1 MDKWKLILIFV
12 SHKTIQV
19 MANEIKVGSLV
30 YFYDDETKH
39 PYLVH
44 DVFGKQVSL
53 GLMEYPDVEQDDYVD
68 MCDVILFNKS
78 ELRNAKKIIDDLLNW
93 VMIVKQI
100 TLELVPRLIE
110 PLFGIDGKARRRMRR
125 KKLKNNHQ

>member
-1 MDKWKLILIFV
+1 
-12 SHKTIQV
+12 
-19 MANEIKVGSLV
+19 MANVIKVGSLV

-68 MCDVILFNKS
+68 MRDVKLFEKS
-78 ELRNAKKIIDDLLNW
+78 ELLKAKELIDDLLN
-93 VMIVKQI
+93 
-100 TLELVPRLIE
+100 
-110 PLFGIDGKARRRMRR
+110 
-125 KKLKNNHQ
+125 

>member
-1 MDKWKLILIFV
+1 MKTYPYLCFN
-12 SHKTIQV
+12 KTIQV

-44 DVFGKQVSL
+44 EVFGKQVSL

-68 MCDVILFNKS
+68 MRDVKLFEKS
-78 ELRNAKKIIDDLLNW
+78 ELLKAKELIDDLLN
-93 VMIVKQI
+93 
-100 TLELVPRLIE
+100 
-110 PLFGIDGKARRRMRR
+110 
-125 KKLKNNHQ
+125 

>member
-19 MANEIKVGSLV
+19 MENEIKVGSLV

-53 GLMEYPDVEQDDYVD
+53 GYMEYPDVEQDDYVD

-78 ELRNAKKIIDDLLNW
+78 ELVEAKKIINDLL
-93 VMIVKQI
+93 K
-100 TLELVPRLIE
+100 
-110 PLFGIDGKARRRMRR
+110 
-125 KKLKNNHQ
+125 

>member
-1 MDKWKLILIFV
+1 
-12 SHKTIQV
+12 
-19 MANEIKVGSLV
+19 MANVIKVGSLV

-68 MCDVILFNKS
+68 MRDVKLFEKS
-78 ELRNAKKIIDDLLNW
+78 ELLKAKELMDDLLN
-93 VMIVKQI
+93 
-100 TLELVPRLIE
+100 
-110 PLFGIDGKARRRMRR
+110 
-125 KKLKNNHQ
+125 

>member
-1 MDKWKLILIFV
+1 MTSK
-12 SHKTIQV
+12 
-19 MANEIKVGSLV
+19 IKIGSLV

-68 MCDVILFNKS
+68 ILDVILFDKS
-78 ELRNAKKIIDDLLNW
+78 ELLKAKEIIDDLLN
-93 VMIVKQI
+93 
-100 TLELVPRLIE
+100 
-110 PLFGIDGKARRRMRR
+110 
-125 KKLKNNHQ
+125 

>member
-1 MDKWKLILIFV
+1 
-12 SHKTIQV
+12 

-68 MCDVILFNKS
+68 KSDVILFNKS
-78 ELRNAKKIIDDLLNW
+78 ELVEAKKIMKVYFNINY
-93 VMIVKQI
+93 
-100 TLELVPRLIE
+100 
-110 PLFGIDGKARRRMRR
+110 
-125 KKLKNNHQ
+125 

>member
-1 MDKWKLILIFV
+1 
-12 SHKTIQV
+12 

-44 DVFGKQVSL
+44 DVFGKLVSL
-53 GLMEYPDVEQDDYVD
+53 GLTEYPDVEQDYYVD

-78 ELRNAKKIIDDLLNW
+78 ELIEAKKIINDLLN
-93 VMIVKQI
+93 
-100 TLELVPRLIE
+100 
-110 PLFGIDGKARRRMRR
+110 
-125 KKLKNNHQ
+125 

>member
-1 MDKWKLILIFV
+1 
-12 SHKTIQV
+12 

-44 DVFGKQVSL
+44 EVFGKQVSL

-68 MCDVILFNKS
+68 MRDVKLFEKS
-78 ELRNAKKIIDDLLNW
+78 ELLKAKELIDDLLN
-93 VMIVKQI
+93 
-100 TLELVPRLIE
+100 
-110 PLFGIDGKARRRMRR
+110 
-125 KKLKNNHQ
+125 

>member
-1 MDKWKLILIFV
+1 MDNQKIILIFV

-68 MCDVILFNKS
+68 KSDVILFNKS
-78 ELRNAKKIIDDLLNW
+78 ELVVAKKIMNDLLN
-93 VMIVKQI
+93 
-100 TLELVPRLIE
+100 
-110 PLFGIDGKARRRMRR
+110 
-125 KKLKNNHQ
+125 

>member
-1 MDKWKLILIFV
+1 MKTIPYLCFN
-12 SHKTIQV
+12 KTIQV
-19 MANEIKVGSLV
+19 MADKIKVGSLV

-68 MCDVILFNKS
+68 KSDVILFNKS
-78 ELRNAKKIIDDLLNW
+78 ELVVAKKIMNDLLN
-93 VMIVKQI
+93 
-100 TLELVPRLIE
+100 
-110 PLFGIDGKARRRMRR
+110 
-125 KKLKNNHQ
+125 

>member
-1 MDKWKLILIFV
+1 
-12 SHKTIQV
+12 

-44 DVFGKQVSL
+44 EVYGKQVSL

-68 MCDVILFNKS
+68 MRDVKLFEKS
-78 ELRNAKKIIDDLLNW
+78 ELLKAKELIDDLLN
-93 VMIVKQI
+93 
-100 TLELVPRLIE
+100 
-110 PLFGIDGKARRRMRR
+110 
-125 KKLKNNHQ
+125 

>member
-68 MCDVILFNKS
+68 MSDVILFNKS
-78 ELRNAKKIIDDLLNW
+78 ELVVAKKIMNDLLN
-93 VMIVKQI
+93 
-100 TLELVPRLIE
+100 
-110 PLFGIDGKARRRMRR
+110 
-125 KKLKNNHQ
+125 

>member
-1 MDKWKLILIFV
+1 M
-12 SHKTIQV
+12 KTYPYLCLTQTIRV

-44 DVFGKQVSL
+44 DVFGSKVSL

-68 MCDVILFNKS
+68 MADVILFNKS
-78 ELRNAKKIIDDLLNW
+78 ELRNAKKIMDELLN
-93 VMIVKQI
+93 
-100 TLELVPRLIE
+100 
-110 PLFGIDGKARRRMRR
+110 
-125 KKLKNNHQ
+125 

>member
-1 MDKWKLILIFV
+1 
-12 SHKTIQV
+12 

-68 MCDVILFNKS
+68 ILDVRLFDKS
-78 ELRNAKKIIDDLLNW
+78 ELLKAKEIIEDLLN
-93 VMIVKQI
+93 
-100 TLELVPRLIE
+100 
-110 PLFGIDGKARRRMRR
+110 
-125 KKLKNNHQ
+125 

>member
-1 MDKWKLILIFV
+1 MLIFV
-12 SHKTIQV
+12 KQTLRV
-19 MANEIKVGSLV
+19 MADKIKVGSLV

-68 MCDVILFNKS
+68 MRDVKLFEKS
-78 ELRNAKKIIDDLLNW
+78 ELLKAKELIDDLLN
-93 VMIVKQI
+93 
-100 TLELVPRLIE
+100 
-110 PLFGIDGKARRRMRR
+110 
-125 KKLKNNHQ
+125 